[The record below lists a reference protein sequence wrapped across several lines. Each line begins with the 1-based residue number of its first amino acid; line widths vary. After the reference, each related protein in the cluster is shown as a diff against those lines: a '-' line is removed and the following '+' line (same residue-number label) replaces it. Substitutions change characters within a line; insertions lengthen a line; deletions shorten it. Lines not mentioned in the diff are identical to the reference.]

1 MIDASSPSED
11 ASVPDPIHTGLELA
25 LTWGDRVVVASA
37 PASVITTDSA
47 KDVKVVV
54 GSIMVVGKVV
64 VYVVRLADAG
74 GIVLDV
80 DRLENEAE
88 GEGVN
93 DGCEEDLVEP
103 GSVPEGINTD
113 PLLVVYHSC
122 CADTDAED
130 MSCRSKARST

>member
-1 MIDASSPSED
+1 
-11 ASVPDPIHTGLELA
+11 
-25 LTWGDRVVVASA
+25 
-37 PASVITTDSA
+37 VITTDSA

-64 VYVVRLADAG
+64 VYVVRLADAE
-74 GIVLDV
+74 GIVLNV

-88 GEGVN
+88 GERVN
-93 DGCEEDLVEP
+93 DACEEDLVEP

-122 CADTDAED
+122 CADIDAED
-130 MSCRSKARST
+130 MSGRSKARSTLQFVSEKKIGLLHVQTTYPNRKVATISL